1 MPATTPQ
8 TGTPPA
14 PDHEGGLTD
23 PDQILLVLLG
33 LARQGA
39 SLRLRPAGMHPIATR
54 LLLAEPASRAC
65 ILEWC
70 RNGAELDAILN
81 ARELTLS
88 GSLNGAPVRFP
99 VGTPAITR
107 FDDRPAF
114 VTPFPASV
122 HYLHRRRHFRASVPA
137 GSGFRCE
144 IPLDDGQLA
153 HLRIADL
160 SVSGVGLR
168 APQADAPPLLRDA
181 RIRRCRLSCADL
193 GTLEVDLEVVRHR
206 VAWRGGK
213 AVHHFGGAFRHVDG
227 QTEKQLQRLVFAC
240 ELAHR
245 A

>member
-8 TGTPPA
+8 TGTSPA
-14 PDHEGGLTD
+14 PDREGGLD
-23 PDQILLVLLG
+23 DADQILPVLLG

-39 SLRLRPAGMHPIATR
+39 ALRLRPAGTHPIATR
-54 LLLAEPASRAC
+54 LLLAEPARRVC

-81 ARELTLS
+81 ARELTVS

-99 VGTPAITR
+99 AGTPAITR
-107 FDDRPAF
+107 FAGQPAF
-114 VTPFPASV
+114 VMPFPARIQ
-122 HYLHRRRHFRASVPA
+122 YLHRRRHFRASVPA

-144 IPLDDGQLA
+144 IPLNDGQLA
-153 HLRIADL
+153 QMRIVDL
-160 SVSGVGLR
+160 SVSGAGLR
-168 APQADAPPLLRDA
+168 ATQAGAPPLLRDA
-181 RIRRCRLSCADL
+181 RIRRCRLFCGDM

-206 VAWRGGK
+206 LAWRSGN

-227 QTEKQLQRLVFAC
+227 ETERQLQRLVFAC
-240 ELAHR
+240 EVAHR